1 MDRKYNTP
9 SVSPQLKAL
18 RGSVAISG
26 VGLFGNGETPGYS
39 EVELLSVAA
48 HRAVADAGLTMQ
60 DIDGLCTSSV
70 LSTMWP
76 MPVIEYLG
84 INPTFIDGTMLG
96 GSSFI
101 AHLMPAMLALA
112 AGQCN
117 NVLVCY
123 GSTQR
128 SGTMNRA
135 AVAAA
140 RRQMD
145 PQPYEMPYDPVFP
158 VAAYAL
164 ATQRHMAQYGTTR
177 EQLAAVAVA
186 ARDWARKNPDAF
198 ERGPLTVADV
208 LKARMV
214 ASPLTVRDCCLVTD
228 GAGAFVLTRADRAKA
243 GPKKPIHL
251 LGTATASWHRQI
263 SSMPDLTVTAARQS
277 GAMAFEMAGLQP
289 KDVQVAELYDAFT
302 INTLL
307 FLEDL
312 GFCNKGEAGAFVE
325 SGAIS
330 PGGSLPVNTNGGGLS
345 CTHPGMYGIFALI
358 EAVQQLRGEAGERQ
372 VAGVNVALAHGNG
385 GTLSSQA
392 TAILGTPD
400 TL

>member
-1 MDRKYNTP
+1 MIAP
-9 SVSPQLKAL
+9 GMQAL
-18 RGSVAISG
+18 RGQCAVTGI
-26 VGLFGNGETPGYS
+26 GLFGLGESPGFTDM
-39 EVELLSVAA
+39 ELLADAA
-48 HRAVADAGLTMQ
+48 RRAVADAGLTMR
-60 DIDGLCTSSV
+60 DIDGLCTASV

-84 INPTFIDGTMLG
+84 LAPTFIDGTMLG

-101 AHLMPAMLALA
+101 AHLLPAMLALQ

-117 NVLVCY
+117 AVLVCY

-164 ATQRHMAQYGTTR
+164 AASRHMALYGTTR
-177 EQLAAVAVA
+177 RQLAAVAVA
-186 ARDWARKNPDAF
+186 ARAWAQRNPDAF
-198 ERGPLTVADV
+198 MREPLTVADV
-208 LKARMV
+208 L
-214 ASPLTVRDCCLVTD
+214 ASRLVSHPLTVRDCCLVTD
-228 GAGAFVLTRADRAKA
+228 GAGAYVLQRASDAGAGARAPAFV
-243 GPKKPIHL
+243 
-251 LGTATASWHRQI
+251 LGTATACQHRQI
-263 SSMPDLTVTAARQS
+263 SAMPDLTVTAARES
-277 GAMAFEMAGLQP
+277 GARAFAMAGLQP
-289 KDVQVAELYDAFT
+289 RDVQVCELYDAFT

-312 GFCNKGEAGAFVE
+312 GFCAKGEGGAFIE
-325 SGAIS
+325 SGAIA
-330 PGGSLPVNTNGGGLS
+330 PGGALPVNTNGGGLS

-358 EAVQQLRGEAGERQ
+358 EAVQQLRGDGGARQ
-372 VAGVNVALAHGNG
+372 VPGVQVALAHGNG

-392 TAILGTPD
+392 TAILGTAD

>member
-1 MDRKYNTP
+1 MSRT
-9 SVSPQLKAL
+9 LKDL
-18 RGSVAISG
+18 RGSAAIAG
-26 VGLFGNGETPGYS
+26 VGLFGNGESPGYTDM
-39 EVELLSVAA
+39 ELLAIAA
-48 HRAVADAGLTMQ
+48 HRAVADAGLTMA
-60 DIDGLCTSSV
+60 DIDGLCTASV

-84 INPTFIDGTMLG
+84 LNPTFIDGTMLG

-101 AHLMPAMLALA
+101 AHLMPAMLALE
-112 AGQCN
+112 AGQCHA
-117 NVLVCY
+117 VLVCY

-164 ATQRHMAQYGTTR
+164 AASRHMAQYGTTR
-177 EQLAAVAVA
+177 RQLAAVAVA

-198 ERGPLTVADV
+198 ERGPLSIDDV
-208 LKARMV
+208 LKARMI
-214 ASPLTVRDCCLVTD
+214 ADPLTVRDCCLVTD
-228 GAGAFVLTRADRAKA
+228 GAGAFVLVRSERAKTL
-243 GPKKPIHL
+243 PKPPVHV
-251 LGTATASWHRQI
+251 LGTATAVWHRQI
-263 SSMPDLTVTAARQS
+263 SAMPDLTVTAAKQS
-277 GAMAFEMAGLQP
+277 GAAAFAMAGMTP
-289 KDVQVAELYDAFT
+289 KDVQVCELYDAFT

-312 GFCNKGEAGAFVE
+312 GFCAKGEGGTFIE

-372 VAGVNVALAHGNG
+372 VAGVKVALAHGNG

-392 TAILGTPD
+392 TAILGTAD
-400 TL
+400 TLC